1 MEAEA
6 TIIDLR
12 RARNRE
18 HKARSRA
25 KKKEAKRAAERIRER
40 EAEAGDGI
48 GPPTT
53 TMTTG
58 TTGAPTPTT
67 PPPPPPTTTTTG
79 AAAGA
84 AADGTTTTTGTT
96 GTPAPT
102 TTTMTGKTTTGTTV
116 VPTPTTTTT
125 TGTTGAPSPTTT
137 TTGPSV
143 SVTFTPALNTSC
155 IHDPDLGVIYRH
167 DAGLDPTRTPQPQQ
181 RPSKTQV
188 VGRDDND
195 AEERA
200 IDRGSVVVGRKR
212 KQDDPSPSNTH
223 TKKGKL
229 SDVALMALA
238 ALKIEDG
245 GSSSDGGS
253 HSRVNISPT
262 NVLDVPGDKSR
273 NTMGKGAR
281 AEMLFDSTWE
291 DPRGSDTAVVA
302 EMGGPLQPIP
312 DTQSNQGHL
321 EDTEALIDGVHHDS
335 LDIDFDSDN
344 VGRGKTLKQLS
355 HLPNQSAA
363 SQNIKKKPNAIP
375 LRKRKLKVYA
385 DSDDEEYKA
394 PAEVVVALLPADNKR
409 VLVRHNMRS
418 ESERISCRCMKSQC
432 LKLYCDC
439 FQQSMVR
446 RFLVSSP
453 LHNSFLP
460 YCLRWQNNL
469 T

>member
-1 MEAEA
+1 M
-6 TIIDLR
+6 
-12 RARNRE
+12 
-18 HKARSRA
+18 SY
-25 KKKEAKRAAERIRER
+25 
-40 EAEAGDGI
+40 
-48 GPPTT
+48 
-53 TMTTG
+53 
-58 TTGAPTPTT
+58 
-67 PPPPPPTTTTTG
+67 
-79 AAAGA
+79 
-84 AADGTTTTTGTT
+84 
-96 GTPAPT
+96 
-102 TTTMTGKTTTGTTV
+102 
-116 VPTPTTTTT
+116 
-125 TGTTGAPSPTTT
+125 
-137 TTGPSV
+137 
-143 SVTFTPALNTSC
+143 

-167 DAGLDPTRTPQPQQ
+167 EAGLDPTRTPQPQQ

-195 AEERA
+195 ASDFVREEGRIRRGEEERV

-223 TKKGKL
+223 VKKGKL

-238 ALKIEDG
+238 ALKIDDG

-253 HSRVNISPT
+253 HSRENISPT

-344 VGRGKTLKQLS
+344 DGRGKTLKQLS

-363 SQNIKKKPNAIP
+363 SQNIKKKPNATTRPWPLP
-375 LRKRKLKVYA
+375 LRMRKLKVYA

-394 PAEVVVALLPADNKR
+394 LAEVVVALLPADNKR

-418 ESERISCRCMKSQC
+418 DNERISCRCAKNRC

-439 FQQSMVR
+439 FQQSLVR

-453 LHNSFLP
+453 LHTSFLP